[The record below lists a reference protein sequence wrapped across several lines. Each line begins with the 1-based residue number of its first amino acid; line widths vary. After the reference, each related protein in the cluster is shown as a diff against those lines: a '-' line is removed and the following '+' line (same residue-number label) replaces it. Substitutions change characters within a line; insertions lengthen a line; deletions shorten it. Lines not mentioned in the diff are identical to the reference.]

1 MPCNIVVKVI
11 NNVKPERN
19 MTKIEFIS
27 HDSFPEDEYTKEL
40 VYLCLE
46 GKYRIAY
53 VRKKAGN
60 GGLFWSV
67 ASLGVKRNGQKEYFP
82 AFLQD
87 SNFLE
92 KDIKDFLEKRKW
104 EGRAFASSSLPSS
117 ADQITKTQSMDEV
130 AQNEQLPF

>member
-1 MPCNIVVKVI
+1 MS
-11 NNVKPERN
+11 
-19 MTKIEFIS
+19 KIEFIS
-27 HDSFPEDEYTKEL
+27 HDTFPEDEYTKEL

-53 VRKKAGN
+53 VRKSAKN

-67 ASLGVKRNGQKEYFP
+67 ASVAATRNGQKEYFP

-92 KDIKDFLEKRKW
+92 KDIKDFLDKRKW
-104 EGRAFASSSLPSS
+104 EHGASASVHASHTHASYNSNP
-117 ADQITKTQSMDEV
+117 QSMDEV
-130 AQNEQLPF
+130 ASNDQLPF

>member
-1 MPCNIVVKVI
+1 MS
-11 NNVKPERN
+11 
-19 MTKIEFIS
+19 KIEFIS

-40 VYLCLE
+40 VYLCLN
-46 GKYRIAY
+46 GNSRVLY
-53 VRKKAGN
+53 VRKKATN

-82 AFLQD
+82 AYLQD

-104 EGRAFASSSLPSS
+104 EGKGVSVQSVHQPR
-117 ADQITKTQSMDEV
+117 SMDEV
-130 AQNEQLPF
+130 ADNDQLPF

>member
-1 MPCNIVVKVI
+1 MS
-11 NNVKPERN
+11 
-19 MTKIEFIS
+19 KIEFIS
-27 HDSFPEDEYTKEL
+27 HDAFPEDEYTKEI

-53 VRKKAGN
+53 IRKASKN

-67 ASLGVKRNGQKEYFP
+67 ASVGATRNGQKEFFP

-92 KDIKDFLEKRKW
+92 KDIKTFLDNRTW
-104 EGRAFASSSLPSS
+104 ENRSAFATSNP
-117 ADQITKTQSMDEV
+117 KTQFIDEV
-130 AQNEQLPF
+130 AQNDQIPF

>member
-1 MPCNIVVKVI
+1 MS
-11 NNVKPERN
+11 
-19 MTKIEFIS
+19 KIEFIS

-46 GKYRIAY
+46 TKYRIAY
-53 VRKKAGN
+53 VRKKASN

-67 ASLGVKRNGQKEYFP
+67 ASIGATRNGKKEYFP

-92 KDIKDFLEKRKW
+92 KDIKTFLDNRSW
-104 EGRAFASSSLPSS
+104 EGRSVHANHATDSSKYS
-117 ADQITKTQSMDEV
+117 APTPRSMDEV
-130 AQNEQLPF
+130 APNEQLPF

>member
-1 MPCNIVVKVI
+1 MS
-11 NNVKPERN
+11 
-19 MTKIEFIS
+19 KIEFIS
-27 HDSFPEDEYTKEL
+27 HDHFPEDEYTKEL
-40 VYLCLE
+40 LYLCLE

-53 VRKKAGN
+53 VRKKANN

-67 ASLGVKRNGQKEYFP
+67 ASVGAKRNGQKEYFP

-104 EGRAFASSSLPSS
+104 EGPSVFS
-117 ADQITKTQSMDEV
+117 ITENPQSMDEV

>member
-1 MPCNIVVKVI
+1 
-11 NNVKPERN
+11 

-27 HDSFPEDEYTKEL
+27 HDAFPEDEYTKEI

-53 VRKKAGN
+53 VRKAAKN
-60 GGLFWSV
+60 GGMFWSV
-67 ASLGVKRNGQKEYFP
+67 ASVGATRNGQKEFFP

-92 KDIKDFLEKRKW
+92 RDIKEFLDKRKW
-104 EGRAFASSSLPSS
+104 EGRSIFAGATPLPS
-117 ADQITKTQSMDEV
+117 QPRSMDEV
-130 AQNEQLPF
+130 SQNDNLPF